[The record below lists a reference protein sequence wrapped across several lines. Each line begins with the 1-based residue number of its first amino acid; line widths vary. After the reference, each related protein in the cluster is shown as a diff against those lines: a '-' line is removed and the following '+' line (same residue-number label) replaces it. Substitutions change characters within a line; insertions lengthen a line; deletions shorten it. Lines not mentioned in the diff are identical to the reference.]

1 MKASRRSGCTAV
13 NSAQSTIAQALE
25 MHFHLPYRASYGQS
39 LSIVGS
45 TKDLGSW
52 DLATRVPMEWSDGDV
67 WRAKVLAEYGD
78 MEYKY
83 VVVDSDG
90 QVHRWKDG
98 GNFELALNGFC
109 GTVHIEDA
117 WDGSVHDI
125 QTSAAELPAAETPST
140 SVDDAA
146 SPAEPARE
154 SPLDS
159 HDEALQAALRQA
171 FGDLQEALDAG
182 KRLAS
187 GVEPDDPRLLV
198 NDQRLAA
205 VQERAVSLSKAI
217 QAGAPPPAYILKE
230 IQERRVSESDSD
242 SDQTDGSAQRS

>member
-1 MKASRRSGCTAV
+1 MKRPRKSGCPAV

-25 MHFHLPYRASYGQS
+25 MHFHLPYRASFGQS

-67 WRAKVLAEYGD
+67 WKAKVLAEYGD

-83 VVVDSDG
+83 IVVDSDG
-90 QVHRWKDG
+90 QVNRWADG
-98 GNFELALNGFC
+98 GNFELSLNGFC

-125 QTSAAELPAAETPST
+125 QTAAAEPESAAHA
-140 SVDDAA
+140 SVPEGTEAT
-146 SPAEPARE
+146 EPARL

-159 HDEALQAALRQA
+159 HDEALQAALQQA
-171 FGDLQEALDAG
+171 FGDLQETLDAG
-182 KRLAS
+182 KRLAD
-187 GVEPDDPRLLV
+187 GVEPDDPRLLM

-205 VQERAVSLSKAI
+205 VQQRAVSLSKAI

-230 IQERRVSESDSD
+230 IEERRATESE
-242 SDQTDGSAQRS
+242 GEAEQRRDRGA

>member
-1 MKASRRSGCTAV
+1 
-13 NSAQSTIAQALE
+13 
-25 MHFHLPYRASYGQS
+25 
-39 LSIVGS
+39 
-45 TKDLGSW
+45 
-52 DLATRVPMEWSDGDV
+52 MEWSDGDV
-67 WRAKVLAEYGD
+67 WRAKVLAENGD

-98 GNFELALNGFC
+98 GNFELALNGFS

-117 WDGSVHDI
+117 WDGSVHSI
-125 QTSAAELPAAETPST
+125 QTSAAEPEAAAAPT
-140 SVDDAA
+140 SAPDNDGASAPTDAT
-146 SPAEPARE
+146 RQ

-159 HDEALQAALRQA
+159 HDEVLQAALQQA

-230 IQERRVSESDSD
+230 IEERRVSENDPDADAAGDSD
-242 SDQTDGSAQRS
+242 AAS